1 MGANSSKPD
10 QSTTHS
16 WKASGPVGVSHDVVE
31 SLQSSNESDTTRS
44 QNLELAVQARVAA
57 ELKKLQEE
65 KSAAVRAALA
75 KASEYADGDEQNSDS
90 KNSRQQVSKEVE
102 TLRARLEKRKQ
113 LRPLPDSVEAARGDV
128 VRCLTENDRRPLDC
142 WREVEAFR
150 EEVRRLEREWVERV
164 VR

>member
-10 QSTTHS
+10 QSTHV

-31 SLQSSNESDTTRS
+31 SLQGSSESDTTRS
-44 QNLELAVQARVAA
+44 QNLELAVQARVAS
-57 ELKKLQEE
+57 ELKKLQEKE
-65 KSAAVRAALA
+65 SAALRAALE
-75 KASEYADGDEQNSDS
+75 KASEYTDNEDREGKASS
-90 KNSRQQVSKEVE
+90 LSRQQVSKEVE

-113 LRPLPDSVEAARGDV
+113 LRQLPDSVETARGDV
-128 VRCLTENDRRPLDC
+128 VRCLMENDRRPLDC
-142 WREVEAFR
+142 WREVAAFK